1 MVSYCFI
8 QHVVNKNLI
17 HASVSA
23 STEIVLLLL
32 LLFLKSLHG
41 DGVLVSALCE
51 QEDKLNGEHHS
62 ALM

>member
-23 STEIVLLLL
+23 STEIVLLL

>member
-23 STEIVLLLL
+23 STEIVLL